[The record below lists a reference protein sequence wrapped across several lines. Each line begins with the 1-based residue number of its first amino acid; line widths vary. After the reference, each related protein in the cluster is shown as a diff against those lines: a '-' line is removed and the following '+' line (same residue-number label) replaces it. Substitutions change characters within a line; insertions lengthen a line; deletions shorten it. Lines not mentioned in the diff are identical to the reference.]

1 MVEGERA
8 KEGTIS
14 GFKARPLN
22 PVLKASKAINVVKKG
37 RNGQVQCLWVRL
49 VANVIKLFWCNSG
62 H

>member
-22 PVLKASKAINVVKKG
+22 PVLKASKAIIIFCRQN
-37 RNGQVQCLWVRL
+37 RNKWTSTVFVGEASGQCYQTFL
-49 VANVIKLFWCNSG
+49 V
-62 H
+62 